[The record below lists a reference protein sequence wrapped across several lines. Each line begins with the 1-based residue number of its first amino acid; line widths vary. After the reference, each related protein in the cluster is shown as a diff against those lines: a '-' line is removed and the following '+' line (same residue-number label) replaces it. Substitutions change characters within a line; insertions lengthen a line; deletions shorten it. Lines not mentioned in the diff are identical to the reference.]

1 MVQWL
6 EYVVANDVIRVRFPV
21 GAVQC
26 NLYIYIYV
34 RIPVYI
40 LKYNDKKIRV
50 GYDRI

>member
-1 MVQWL
+1 MVR
-6 EYVVANDVIRVRFPV
+6 IRRCQRCDPGSIPGWRSPV
-21 GAVQC
+21 QF
-26 NLYIYIYV
+26 IYIYSTV